1 MKKTFSEAKLDFDK
15 IYSNLLDLDNFL
27 SEHLTLSKKTII
39 KDKNGTKNEQYYKWQ
54 FFYSLVHSGMY
65 SKDYIG
71 SEIYFPKGNK
81 NSAPIKFDGAIF
93 DDINWFEHYKEFHT
107 KKNQE
112 SLDWLRNHII
122 AVIEI
127 KKENSKDIETIWN
140 QQLKPALKESE
151 NDFCLGILYDTERL
165 YLFKKQQG
173 KFLRLD
179 ESYNTK
185 KEKSQTKDLLL
196 HLTDSYI
203 KIPNYE

>member
-107 KKNQE
+107 KKIK
-112 SLDWLRNHII
+112 NHLI
-122 AVIEI
+122 
-127 KKENSKDIETIWN
+127 
-140 QQLKPALKESE
+140 
-151 NDFCLGILYDTERL
+151 G
-165 YLFKKQQG
+165 
-173 KFLRLD
+173 
-179 ESYNTK
+179 
-185 KEKSQTKDLLL
+185 
-196 HLTDSYI
+196 
-203 KIPNYE
+203 